1 MGKSEFF
8 EIFSSPQLITGILA
22 VVGFEMQRLHSFC
35 PVFDEKG
42 EQKGERKW
50 KILRRVRST

>member
-1 MGKSEFF
+1 MLYIVVKMGKSEFF

-42 EQKGERKW
+42 EQKGERK
-50 KILRRVRST
+50 